1 MKRKL
6 SAIILLVLLAA
17 LGAGVHRRVVRE
29 ERFLQNAF
37 RQLEGGGGTEPRD
50 DIALESGA
58 SVSVILEHG
67 CCSGAGFDAVA
78 VRTSD
83 GQEFFA
89 KKNYC
94 GLQGFRMSLSDDS
107 TKDLARF
114 TAFLRNQ
121 GYETK

>member
-17 LGAGVHRRVVRE
+17 LGAGIHRHVKRE
-29 ERFLQNAF
+29 ERFLENAF
-37 RQLEGGGGTEPRD
+37 RQLEGGRGTEPRD

-58 SVSVILEHG
+58 SASVILEHG

-83 GQEFFA
+83 GQEYFA

-94 GLQGFRMSLSDDS
+94 GLNAFRMSLNYDS
-107 TKDLARF
+107 VKDLEHF
-114 TAFLRNQ
+114 TAFLRTE
-121 GYETK
+121 GYEKK